1 MERKFSDTQ
10 LPKTEPGAEIKAAN
24 CPSVFVHPFSQVSTF
39 YDWK

>member
-24 CPSVFVHPFSQVSTF
+24 CPDISVHPFSQFSIF
-39 YDWK
+39 YD